1 MSYCWHQ
8 DLSDVFMSPCYTI
21 YFKGV
26 NYFVKKAALYIRP
39 PEILIKYNGNEKW
52 MFSIRSTFINK
63 DIEFIP
69 GEEFEESNTRKL
81 EKNILKN

>member
-1 MSYCWHQ
+1 
-8 DLSDVFMSPCYTI
+8 
-21 YFKGV
+21 
-26 NYFVKKAALYIRP
+26 
-39 PEILIKYNGNEKW
+39 

-81 EKNILKN
+81 EKNMLMKLIFFFRI

>member
-1 MSYCWHQ
+1 ME
-8 DLSDVFMSPCYTI
+8 M
-21 YFKGV
+21 K
-26 NYFVKKAALYIRP
+26 
-39 PEILIKYNGNEKW
+39 NGCLA
-52 MFSIRSTFINK
+52 FDQHNK